1 MRLGPKL
8 SVHFNHWGLTEATR
22 PCRQRYLS
30 LRGSQGGVLAGVIRD
45 CEEKSEVQ
53 IVLKVVFLLR
63 PWVLSSAERDLPN
76 ENWLPLPFLLHH
88 LRPSIV
94 ILYWLAKQLSIIQ
107 VVIYP
112 RPLILLQCSATLC
125 PLDCLSE
132 DRNGERRDALSQS
145 ILPC

>member
-1 MRLGPKL
+1 M
-8 SVHFNHWGLTEATR
+8 
-22 PCRQRYLS
+22 
-30 LRGSQGGVLAGVIRD
+30 LAGVIRD

-94 ILYWLAKQLSIIQ
+94 ILY
-107 VVIYP
+107 
-112 RPLILLQCSATLC
+112 
-125 PLDCLSE
+125 
-132 DRNGERRDALSQS
+132 
-145 ILPC
+145 